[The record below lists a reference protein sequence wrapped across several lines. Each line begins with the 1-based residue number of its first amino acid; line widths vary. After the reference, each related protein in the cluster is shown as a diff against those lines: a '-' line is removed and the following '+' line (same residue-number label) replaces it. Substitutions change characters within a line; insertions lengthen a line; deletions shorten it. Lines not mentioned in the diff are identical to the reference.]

1 MKFWGNSLEFV
12 LKLRAEAGLH
22 RFMDLKTKLRIEI
35 MLYVIH
41 VDMSTTEIK
50 LKIKWKIRL
59 SGEIRFI
66 NALISSM

>member
-1 MKFWGNSLEFV
+1 MKFLGTSLEFV
-12 LKLRAEAGLH
+12 LKLRAEAGLY

>member
-1 MKFWGNSLEFV
+1 MKFRGNSLEFV

-22 RFMDLKTKLRIEI
+22 RFMDLKTKLRIEV

>member
-1 MKFWGNSLEFV
+1 MKFRGNSLEFV

-22 RFMDLKTKLRIEI
+22 RFMDLKTKLRIEV

-50 LKIKWKIRL
+50 MKIKNMMEWGSQSRL
-59 SGEIRFI
+59 VEK
-66 NALISSM
+66 

>member
-1 MKFWGNSLEFV
+1 MKFLGNSLEFV

-59 SGEIRFI
+59 SGKIRFI

>member
-1 MKFWGNSLEFV
+1 MKFRGNSLEFV

-22 RFMDLKTKLRIEI
+22 RFMALKTKLRIEI

-50 LKIKWKIRL
+50 LKIK
-59 SGEIRFI
+59 
-66 NALISSM
+66 

>member
-1 MKFWGNSLEFV
+1 MKFLGNSLEFV